1 MLKSKLTVVLGIIL
15 FLALTGSVYAVKG
28 MSDPKAPIASPS
40 PVATAEPSPS
50 VEPSPSPSIN
60 PTPTPKPSV
69 KPSAKPSVKA
79 SPSAS
84 VKPSATPTV
93 IITTTTTTTTT
104 TTQNNPNLQSI
115 DPSNPAFSA
124 PMTIK
129 GSGFGSQTG
138 IINVYNSKG
147 EPQPY
152 PNSTSWT
159 DTEVK
164 TYSPFYASDQE
175 YQLEIQTADGKKS
188 NRLTVKS
195 GAGQPYVDEISPSGA
210 KPGDEITLKGGRFEG
225 QGQVNFFLN
234 YPNISG
240 SGTISSW
247 SDNEIKV
254 KLPSNLEAGKEY
266 GVQVINGRGGQSSFK
281 YYTLGS

>member
-1 MLKSKLTVVLGIIL
+1 MLKSKLTVVLGVIL
-15 FLALTGSVYAVKG
+15 VLALSGSAYAVKG
-28 MSDPKAPIASPS
+28 MSNSKTPDASPS
-40 PVATAEPSPS
+40 PSPI
-50 VEPSPSPSIN
+50 VSPSPSLEPSPTPSVI
-60 PTPTPKPSV
+60 PTPTL
-69 KPSAKPSVKA
+69 KPSAKPSVKPSVKP

-84 VKPSATPTV
+84 IKPSATPT
-93 IITTTTTTTTT
+93 ITITTTTVTTT
-104 TTQNNPNLQSI
+104 TTQSNPNLQSI

-138 IINVYNSKG
+138 IINVYNAKG

-152 PNSTSWT
+152 PSSTSWS

-164 TYSPFYASDQE
+164 TYSPFYAADQE
-175 YQLEIQTADGKKS
+175 YQIEIQTADGKKS

-195 GAGQPYVDEISPSGA
+195 GAGQPHVDEISPSGA
-210 KPGDEITLKGGRFEG
+210 KPGGEITIKGGRFEG

-240 SGTISSW
+240 SGSVVSW
-247 SDNEIKV
+247 SDSEIKI